1 MGINIIE
8 QRSGDSLI
16 EYEMSS
22 FIKENNDVGGSKDDF
37 EIMQLLGKGG
47 FSEVLK
53 VKSKKNFGIY
63 AMKKVDLG
71 EFFKKYPDKEYQK
84 YYENEKLLL
93 NKLSHPN
100 IIKCYNIFEE
110 NKKYVYFIM
119 EFMNNGDLESYH
131 EGIRELD
138 LYIPEDKLWDIY
150 YKCLCGLDYLH
161 KEHII
166 HRDIKLPNLFL
177 DDQFNVKIGDFN
189 ISAVEEEKYARKI
202 SEKEEQIQDLVNNYT
217 QLGTKGYKAPEI
229 ENNLEYGSPV
239 DIYAMGITFYIL
251 CYGCHPTKITKKKNR
266 PVSKELN
273 DFIFKMLNYDPKNRP
288 TSREAMLT
296 AKKFFIKTYVKN
308 TSIKSAIYC
317 FLNFSNFVNFF
328 KDNQKP
334 QPNKKISNLV
344 FNIIQSIG
352 NNDNEKVENDL
363 YDLRKC
369 LENIGLDSKSD
380 KLEISLANSII
391 YFIIGLNTELN
402 EKNKA
407 VNLPNEDLKILS
419 KNHEF
424 NPGTEEYNFK
434 LINNTYNKKILSF
447 ISKNFFSF
455 IKTVRTCYGCRNSK
469 CSFSKLYF
477 IPINVNILIQKN
489 NNLIDINIKN
499 GIECLK
505 NTMANIDIKKGK
517 KCKICNKVSQFQE
530 TKSFYHTAKNLI
542 ILLDRGENFEN
553 KTFINFDE
561 NLYLNQSE
569 IERYNHL
576 YYQLTGIIEKVG
588 EEYISFVKKNN
599 IWTSNK
605 GEQFNFEN
613 VKKVGLVVAL
623 FYYSEDKN
631 LILKFSENIQNPSVN
646 NNNNFNINNPGQ
658 FNNFQTIN
666 QQNNNQNNQFFVQN
680 SSNQPN
686 NNQFF
691 SQNQSFNNQPNN
703 NQSFSQ
709 NQPFNN
715 QQNNIQSFPQ
725 NQSFNNQQN
734 NNQFFR
740 QNSPNNNQ
748 FFEQN
753 SPINNQINNQF
764 IVQNSPINNRPNNI
778 NNSNFGQN
786 QNFDFNNR
794 NLNQNQSFNNQMNNS
809 NQNNSNNN
817 YQNNRPFLNNAP
829 FNTNGQNNNMMNN
842 NIGSFNIN
850 NSGSFNNNINNSN
863 NSFNNSNGS
872 FNNSNSNSF
881 NFQNNNASLNNNIN
895 NLGNQ
900 MGNMNINNNFSNVN
914 REMLFNQNQNNFANQ
929 NINQNRPNLN
939 NNIMLNNNQNKYQF
953 PNSGNNFMNN
963 NNNNNGN
970 MWNNNFGSNFN

>member
-93 NKLSHPN
+93 TKLSHPN

-161 KEHII
+161 KDHII

-477 IPINVNILIQKN
+477 IPINVSILIQKN

-605 GEQFNFEN
+605 GGQFNFEN

-631 LILKFSENIQNPSVN
+631 LILKFSENIQNLNVN
-646 NNNNFNINNPGQ
+646 NSNNFNINNPGQ

-666 QQNNNQNNQFFVQN
+666 Q
-680 SSNQPN
+680 PN
-686 NNQFF
+686 NNQSF
-691 SQNQSFNNQPNN
+691 SQNQPFNNQPNN

-715 QQNNIQSFPQ
+715 QQNNIQSFSQ
-725 NQSFNNQQN
+725 NQSINNQQN
-734 NNQFFR
+734 NNQFFQ

-748 FFEQN
+748 FFGQN

-764 IVQNSPINNRPNNI
+764 IVQNSPINNQPNNI

-809 NQNNSNNN
+809 NQNISNNN
-817 YQNNRPFLNNAP
+817 YQNNGPFLNNAP

-850 NSGSFNNNINNSN
+850 NSGSFNNNIHNSNNSFNNGN

-900 MGNMNINNNFSNVN
+900 MGNMSINNNFSNAN

-929 NINQNRPNLN
+929 NINQNGPNLN